1 MTVSMDAS
9 PSVSSQCRKRTIS
22 SENTSVEMQSKRSVE
37 ESTCNT
43 SSNDNRVSV
52 PPKRSRIEI
61 SDEGEYDSSQE
72 EKQPGPS
79 YSETLLT
86 VKKWLD
92 IDITDTDAMIAPSAF
107 SQAHKIKKSAQASL
121 ALPPAENMVN
131 LWDFKEYEASG
142 ISKDQEQMKNKSSR
156 KNPLARG
163 HFLNFDRPNM
173 KWYNMTPQPHALVAP
188 KLQDAFRN
196 ITSPQFQTPSSIST
210 PMKQYTLWESVN
222 RENINVLNHI
232 FWFNSANKK
241 ATEEMERQFNIIKSA
256 ESEVD
261 FNNAMCYVQEC
272 LQLQSTIN
280 QSLGKSL
287 ESLLGSSMTMS
298 SNLLLNRRD
307 NYLKHCSKDVTEDD
321 ISRLRNASFTP
332 NEVFPVET
340 LSEVQRNFI
349 QWAHVNRD
357 SYKSRKEH
365 PARHEDR
372 RDNKSQ
378 SRSFH
383 PYHESSATSS
393 SATSSTTSNR
403 GRGSFSSRPF
413 RGRGGRRK

>member
-1 MTVSMDAS
+1 MSA
-9 PSVSSQCRKRTIS
+9 PSV
-22 SENTSVEMQSKRSVE
+22 
-37 ESTCNT
+37 
-43 SSNDNRVSV
+43 
-52 PPKRSRIEI
+52 
-61 SDEGEYDSSQE
+61 
-72 EKQPGPS
+72 
-79 YSETLLT
+79 
-86 VKKWLD
+86 
-92 IDITDTDAMIAPSAF
+92 F
-107 SQAHKIKKSAQASL
+107 SQAHKIKKAAQASL

-163 HFLNFDRPNM
+163 QFLNFDRP
-173 KWYNMTPQPHALVAP
+173 KPHALVAP
-188 KLQDAFRN
+188 KLQDPFRN
-196 ITSPQFQTPSSIST
+196 ITSPQFQTPSIST

-222 RENINVLNHI
+222 RENINGLNHI
-232 FWFNSANKK
+232 FWFNSANIK
-241 ATEEMERQFNIIKSA
+241 ATEEMEKQFNIIKSA

-261 FNNAMCYVQEC
+261 FNNAMDYIQEC

-280 QSLGKSL
+280 QFMGKSL

-307 NYLKHCSKDVTEDD
+307 NYLKHCSKHVTGDD

-332 NEVFPVET
+332 NEVFLVET
-340 LSEVQRNFI
+340 ISEVQRNFI

-357 SYKSRKEH
+357 SYKPRKEH
-365 PARHEDR
+365 SARHEDR
-372 RDNKSQ
+372 RDNNKSQ

>member
-1 MTVSMDAS
+1 
-9 PSVSSQCRKRTIS
+9 
-22 SENTSVEMQSKRSVE
+22 
-37 ESTCNT
+37 
-43 SSNDNRVSV
+43 
-52 PPKRSRIEI
+52 
-61 SDEGEYDSSQE
+61 
-72 EKQPGPS
+72 
-79 YSETLLT
+79 
-86 VKKWLD
+86 
-92 IDITDTDAMIAPSAF
+92 
-107 SQAHKIKKSAQASL
+107 
-121 ALPPAENMVN
+121 
-131 LWDFKEYEASG
+131 
-142 ISKDQEQMKNKSSR
+142 MKNKSSW

-163 HFLNFDRPNM
+163 HFFNFDRPNM
-173 KWYNMTPQPHALVAP
+173 KWYNMTPQPYALVAP
-188 KLQDAFRN
+188 KLQDVFRN
-196 ITSPQFQTPSSIST
+196 IST
-210 PMKQYTLWESVN
+210 VSDSLINCYSFETIYFWESVN
-222 RENINVLNHI
+222 RENINVLNHT
-232 FWFNSANKK
+232 FWFSSANIK
-241 ATEEMERQFNIIKSA
+241 ATEEMEKQFNIIKSA

-261 FNNAMCYVQEC
+261 FNSAMDYVQEC

-332 NEVFPVET
+332 NEVFPMET

-349 QWAHVNRD
+349 QWAHVSRD
-357 SYKSRKEH
+357 SYKARKEH
-365 PARHEDR
+365 SARHEDR
-372 RDNKSQ
+372 RVNKSQ
-378 SRSFH
+378 SRSFR